1 MNLEH
6 HKKDE
11 SGKFVCR
18 ACGRSYKRILNH
30 VLSTHNISHDEYMN
44 LPEWPGIKD
53 MEKAQT
59 GVDEELLEIDE
70 IFGDENRYINF
81 GAARIFSFGEQGG
94 LKDISKKYWNE
105 EALNYIPNFDPTFIP
120 DQNTLEMI
128 ALGAQMNIPTY
139 CYGPTGSG
147 KSSSLYH
154 LASIVKMPIRRVN
167 LHGDTRASDLMGTRE
182 VVKDETGTAITKFVP
197 GIVTKCMEN
206 GWWLMLDE
214 MDCAKTGIVMVL
226 QSILE
231 RTQGKK
237 RIFVPNYGVVNVH
250 PLFRIFGT
258 GNTNGRGEYMELYP
272 GTQILNEAFM
282 DRFALATRVDYNW
295 NVIKKAVP
303 KRVPGV
309 EKFIS
314 SMIKVAIEIEKAFS
328 NDLCFFTLSPR
339 KVFTWAEVLRSYLPA
354 YKDSALEKSASVVIA
369 SKLGIEDA
377 AFFEE
382 IFHKVTGRKLP
393 NNNK

>member
-1 MNLEH
+1 MNLEN

-11 SGKFVCR
+11 NGKFVCR
-18 ACGRSYKRILNH
+18 YCGQSYKRILNH
-30 VLSTHNISHDEYMN
+30 VLSTHQITHDEYMN

-53 MEKAQT
+53 MEKAQN
-59 GVDEELLEIDE
+59 GVDEELLEVDE
-70 IFGDENRYINF
+70 IFGKEERYVNF
-81 GAARIFSFGEQGG
+81 GAARIFSFGKING
-94 LKDISKKYWNE
+94 LEDISKEYWNE

-182 VVKDETGTAITKFVP
+182 VVKDDEGTAITKFVP

-295 NVIKKAVP
+295 DVIKKAVP

-309 EKFIS
+309 DKFIP
-314 SMIKVAIEIEKAFS
+314 SMIKVAIEIEKAFT

-339 KVFTWAEVLRSYLPA
+339 KVFTWAEVLRSYQPA
-354 YKDSALEKSASVVIA
+354 YKDAALEKSASVVIA

-393 NNNK
+393 KK